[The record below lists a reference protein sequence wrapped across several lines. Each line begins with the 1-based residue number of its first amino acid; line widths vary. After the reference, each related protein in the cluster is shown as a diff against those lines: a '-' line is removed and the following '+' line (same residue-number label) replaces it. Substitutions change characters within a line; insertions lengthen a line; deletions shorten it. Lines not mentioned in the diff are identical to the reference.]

1 MNLKIKYAL
10 FIGVYFI
17 GLLLIA
23 EIFTRILMSRIQ
35 RYDIEMTRYSLELK
49 AEKKDSEVGYL
60 HKPSSKA
67 HLMGV
72 DVEINSKGLRNK
84 EFSEQPDPNK
94 HRILFLGDSLT
105 FGWGVKEEETFAR
118 RLENS
123 LSVEKPV
130 EVINA
135 GHGNYNSTQEANFFF
150 KYAQNWNPQQVVL
163 FYFINDA
170 EEMQLSTKW
179 DFLSHS
185 RLVSLFWSAYRSSGL
200 GNSGKGQSF
209 ADYYGNLYKNE
220 GWEKSKE
227 SLKKL
232 AEACSEKNITF
243 QVVLLPELHQL
254 NPYLFEKE
262 HDLIKGFLAENKIA
276 YKDLTEDFKLAGI
289 EQTRDLWVSDDD
301 AHPNAKAQ
309 AMIANY
315 AKDFIKAGITN
326 EAQ

>member
-10 FIGVYFI
+10 FTGVYFV
-17 GLLLIA
+17 GLLLVA
-23 EIFTRILMSRIQ
+23 EIFTRILMSKIQ

-49 AEKKDSEVGYL
+49 AEKKDSDVGYL

-72 DVEINSKGLRNK
+72 DVEINSKGLRSK
-84 EFSEQPDPNK
+84 EFTELPEPNT

-118 RLENS
+118 RLETS
-123 LSVEKPV
+123 LSKEQAVEI
-130 EVINA
+130 INA
-135 GHGNYNSTQEANFFF
+135 GHGNYNSTQEANYFF
-150 KYAQNWNPQQVVL
+150 KYAQNWKPNQVVL

-200 GNSGKGQSF
+200 GGAGKGQSF
-209 ADYYGNLYKNE
+209 VDYYANLYKNS

-227 SLKKL
+227 SIKKL
-232 AEACSEKNITF
+232 ASYCAETGLTF
-243 QVVLLPELHQL
+243 QVVILPELHQL

-262 HDLIKGFLAENKIA
+262 HELISRFLTDNKISH
-276 YKDLTEDFKLAGI
+276 KDLTEEFKSVGI
-289 EQTRDLWVSDDD
+289 KNTRELWVSEDD
-301 AHPNAKAQ
+301 AHPNGKAQ
-309 AMIANY
+309 EMIAKFT
-315 AKDFIKAGITN
+315 KDFIKAGIKN

>member
-1 MNLKIKYAL
+1 MNLKIKYTL
-10 FIGVYFI
+10 FVSIYFV
-17 GLLLIA
+17 GLLLVA
-23 EIFTRILMSRIQ
+23 EMFTRILMSKIQ

-49 AEKKDSEVGYL
+49 AEKKDSDVGYL

-67 HLMGV
+67 RLMGV

-84 EFSEQPDPNK
+84 EFSEEPKPNL
-94 HRILFLGDSLT
+94 HRIIFLGDSLT

-118 RLENS
+118 KIETI
-123 LSVEKPV
+123 LSAEKPV
-130 EVINA
+130 EIINA

-150 KYAQNWNPQQVVL
+150 KYAQSWKPNQVVL

-170 EEMQLSTKW
+170 EEIQLSTKW
-179 DFLSHS
+179 DFFSHS

-200 GNSGKGQSF
+200 GGGGKSQSF
-209 ADYYGNLYKNE
+209 ADYYANLYKNS

-232 AEACSEKNITF
+232 ADYCAEKGLTF
-243 QVVLLPELHQL
+243 QVVILPELHQL

-262 HDLIKGFLAENKIA
+262 HELIKRFLTENKIA
-276 YKDLTEDFKLAGI
+276 HKDLTEDFKLAGI
-289 EQTRDLWVSDDD
+289 ENTRELWVSDDD
-301 AHPNAKAQ
+301 AHPNDKAQ
-309 AMIANY
+309 EMIANY
-315 AKDFIKAGITN
+315 AKDFIKAGIKN